1 MYIGCNWS
9 KALKLLIEKNSI
21 RIDYIKSFGYGN
33 FKEDFKTM
41 RSMRPILV
49 HGLGYYE
56 NTGMNDIARID
67 FNSANSIIKKCNS
80 PHYGLH
86 LAIRANDM
94 LTGMTEDDIYK
105 RMSNQIQLFK
115 KSLSVPLLLE
125 NSPDTPHDREAFDLY
140 PYVMPEQIY
149 KLVLENDVS
158 FLLDITHAK
167 ITAKYRGW
175 DIYDYIGRLPLDYV
189 VEIHTNGSGH
199 DENGFPMDTHQAM
212 EEEDYELLEWV
223 LDRTNP
229 KIVTLEFN
237 EVETEDY
244 DKIIYS
250 LEKQLNRIY
259 DICSTR

>member
-9 KALKLLIEKNSI
+9 KALKFLIEENLI
-21 RIDYIKSFGYGN
+21 RVDYIKSFGYGN

-56 NTGMNDIARID
+56 NTGMNDIERID
-67 FNSANSIIKKCNS
+67 FNSANSIIRKCNS

-86 LAIRANDM
+86 LAIRSEDM

-212 EEEDYELLEWV
+212 EEEDYELLGWV
-223 LDRTNP
+223 LNRTDP
-229 KIVTLEFN
+229 QIVTLEFN

-244 DKIIYS
+244 DKVIDS

-259 DICSTR
+259 SICSSR

>member
-1 MYIGCNWS
+1 
-9 KALKLLIEKNSI
+9 
-21 RIDYIKSFGYGN
+21 
-33 FKEDFKTM
+33 
-41 RSMRPILV
+41 MRPILV

-56 NTGMNDIARID
+56 NTGMNDLERID
-67 FNSANSIIKKCNS
+67 FNSANSIIRECNS

-86 LAIRANDM
+86 LAIRSKDM

-105 RMSNQIQLFK
+105 RMSNQIQFFK

-149 KLVLENDVS
+149 KLVVENDVS

-175 DIYDYIGRLPLDYV
+175 DVFDYIGRLPLDHV

-223 LDRTNP
+223 LNRTNP

-244 DKIIYS
+244 DKVIDS
-250 LEKQLNRIY
+250 LEKQLTRIY